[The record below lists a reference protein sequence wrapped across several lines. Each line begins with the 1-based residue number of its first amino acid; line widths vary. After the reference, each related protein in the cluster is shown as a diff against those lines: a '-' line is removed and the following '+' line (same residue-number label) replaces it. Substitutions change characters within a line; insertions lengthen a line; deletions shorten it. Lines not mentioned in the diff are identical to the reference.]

1 MFVYTPVFLFYDG
14 YVYIVSVWFSVL
26 AFLFFFIYKVT
37 LSVQIGTNQ
46 NNQTDVQTANQTARQ
61 TTQDWL
67 KKVKYLRKKR
77 KKKCNFWFTEYFCY
91 PLKTA
96 PAVATKVEL

>member
-26 AFLFFFIYKVT
+26 AFLFLFFLYKVT

-67 KKVKYLRKKR
+67 KKVKYLRKKE
-77 KKKCNFWFTEYFCY
+77 KKNAIYDLPSTSV
-91 PLKTA
+91 TH
-96 PAVATKVEL
+96 